1 MTFADWL
8 TALVALV
15 TALAMLKDTPTH
27 DDVRANVRA
36 IVRGAWATFRARGV
50 RAIDGAAL
58 GGLARY
64 LVRLVALVCV
74 VAGAGVIV
82 LQPVLGVA
90 PIHDHERAL
99 RAALCVLLAL
109 QVPCPWWRYIAHGHP
124 RISRPSL
131 RSKRR
136 NAVH

>member
-1 MTFADWL
+1 MTLADWL

-15 TALAMLKDTPTH
+15 TALAMLKDTPAH
-27 DDVRANVRA
+27 DDVRATVRA
-36 IVRGAWATFRARGV
+36 ILRDAWTAFRARGV
-50 RAIDGAAL
+50 RAIDGAEL

-82 LQPVLGVA
+82 LQPVVGLA
-90 PIHDHERAL
+90 PVDGHERAL

-124 RISRPSL
+124 RIPRTPL

>member
-1 MTFADWL
+1 MTVADWL

-15 TALAMLKDTPTH
+15 TALAMLKDAPAH
-27 DDVRANVRA
+27 DDVRVTARA
-36 IVRGAWATFRARGV
+36 ILRGAWTAFRAAGV

-58 GGLARY
+58 GALARY
-64 LVRLVALVCV
+64 AARLLALVGV

-90 PIHDHERAL
+90 PAPDHERVL

-109 QVPCPWWRYIAHGHP
+109 QVPCPWWRYVAHGHP
-124 RISRPSL
+124 RLSRSSL
-131 RSKRR
+131 RSRRR

>member
-1 MTFADWL
+1 MIVADWL

-15 TALAMLKDTPTH
+15 TALAMLKDTPAH
-27 DDVRANVRA
+27 DDVRTTVRA
-36 IVRGAWATFRARGV
+36 ILADAWTAFRTRGV
-50 RAIDGAAL
+50 RAIDLAEIGA
-58 GGLARY
+58 
-64 LVRLVALVCV
+64 LVRHLLCLVALVCV
-74 VAGAGVIV
+74 VAGAGVTV

-90 PIHDHERAL
+90 PIAGHERVL

-124 RISRPSL
+124 RIPRTSL